1 MNGSER
7 IELKAARKLDEIWS
21 LQTVFEKGY
30 WEEHNV
36 KRNQNAKT
44 NRIKKNYSKRTIHS
58 NEIKKISE
66 VN

>member
-44 NRIKKNYSKRTIHS
+44 NRI
-58 NEIKKISE
+58 
-66 VN
+66 